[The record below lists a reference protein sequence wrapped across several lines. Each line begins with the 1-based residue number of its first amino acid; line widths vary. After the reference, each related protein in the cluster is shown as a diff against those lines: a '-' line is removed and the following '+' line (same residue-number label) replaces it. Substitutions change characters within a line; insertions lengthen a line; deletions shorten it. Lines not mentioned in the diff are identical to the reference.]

1 MRKKELKL
9 VKVKITGININ
20 NYVKRIIKNKIPIIK
35 LIPINYK
42 EVHMVIR
49 YSDYLKIKNIP
60 SIYEITL
67 IDNYGLLKLKSIVKK
82 NLIIIISLLI
92 SLTFLYALSN
102 VIFEVEVIHS
112 KSNVR
117 KLVLNNLEEYGIKKY
132 TWKKNFTQLEDIK
145 NKILDNNKE
154 SLEWIEIIPSGVKYI
169 VKVEERLI
177 NKVEDGYQY
186 QSIISSKNATIVDIK
201 ALKGEKVSSIGT
213 YVRKGDKI
221 ISGVINHT
229 DGTTS
234 LVKATG
240 KVIGEVWYKVEV
252 EYPYA
257 YKEEILTGKSNKVLS
272 INFINKKYSLF
283 NYSKYKEFNT
293 KSKILLKHNFLPFY
307 VSIDKQY
314 ELKVIDDILTEEE
327 AISKAVELSKNK
339 LQTGNSKIISIED
352 VKIVSKNLK
361 ESKVELNLFFKV
373 HEDITSYIEETLPN
387 DDGNNIN

>member
-112 KSNVR
+112 KSSVR

-201 ALKGEKVSSIGT
+201 ALKGEKVSSIGN

-257 YKEEILTGKSNKVLS
+257 YKEEILTVKSNKVLS

>member
-373 HEDITSYIEETLPN
+373 HEDITSYIEETLSN

>member
-112 KSNVR
+112 KSSVR

-169 VKVEERLI
+169 VKVEERII

-186 QSIISSKNATIVDIK
+186 QSIISSKNATIIDIK

-327 AISKAVELSKNK
+327 AISRAVELSKNK

-352 VKIVSKNLK
+352 IKIVSKNLN

-373 HEDITSYIEETLPN
+373 HEDITSYIEVTVPN

>member
-327 AISKAVELSKNK
+327 AISRAVELSKNK

-352 VKIVSKNLK
+352 IKIVSKNLN

-373 HEDITSYIEETLPN
+373 HEDITSYIEETLSN

>member
-35 LIPINYK
+35 LIPINYE

-102 VIFEVEVIHS
+102 VIFKVEVIHS
-112 KSNVR
+112 KSSVR

-327 AISKAVELSKNK
+327 AISRAVELSKNK

-352 VKIVSKNLK
+352 IKIVSKNLN

-373 HEDITSYIEETLPN
+373 HEDITSYIEETVPN

>member
-20 NYVKRIIKNKIPIIK
+20 NYVKRIIKNKISIIK

-42 EVHMVIR
+42 EVHMIIR

-67 IDNYGLLKLKSIVKK
+67 IDSYGLLKLKSIVKK

-102 VIFEVEVIHS
+102 VIFKVEVIHS
-112 KSNVR
+112 KSSVR

-132 TWKKNFTQLEDIK
+132 TWKKNFTQLEEIK

-177 NKVEDGYQY
+177 DKVEDGYQY

-373 HEDITSYIEETLPN
+373 HEDITSYIEEILPN
-387 DDGNNIN
+387 DGGE

>member
-112 KSNVR
+112 KSSIR

-177 NKVEDGYQY
+177 NKVDDGYQY

-327 AISKAVELSKNK
+327 VISRAVELSKNK
-339 LQTGNSKIISIED
+339 LQTSNSKIISIED
-352 VKIVSKNLK
+352 IKIVSKNLN

-373 HEDITSYIEETLPN
+373 HEDITSYIEETLSN

>member
-112 KSNVR
+112 KSSVR

-327 AISKAVELSKNK
+327 AISRAVELSKNK

-373 HEDITSYIEETLPN
+373 YEDITSYIEETLPN
-387 DDGNNIN
+387 DDGE

>member
-112 KSNVR
+112 KSSVR

-327 AISKAVELSKNK
+327 VISRAVELSKNK

-352 VKIVSKNLK
+352 IKIVSKNLN

-373 HEDITSYIEETLPN
+373 HEDITSYIEETLSN